1 VSPPAAFV
9 PPMLAKLVSAPPAG
23 DGWVYERKLDGLR
36 CIAVRSGDRV
46 ELWSRSKQSFTGRF
60 GGIADAVGRL
70 GMNDV
75 VLDGEIVA
83 LEGDRTSFALL
94 QRPGSTATPLL
105 YAFDV
110 LHLDG
115 ADVRDRPLL
124 ERKKLLRY
132 VVKGRG
138 AVRRVDHVTGNNPED
153 LLQRACADGWEG
165 LIAKRAHA
173 PYRSG
178 RSSDWLKLKCSASQE
193 LVIGGWTEPRG
204 SRTHFGAL
212 LVGYYDDEGLR
223 YSGKVGTGFDKAT
236 LAELHRQLVALE
248 RPTSPFVDKVRERAA
263 HWAEPELVANFAF
276 TEWTTDG
283 KLRHPRYEGLRPDK
297 DPNTV
302 TRESAPS
309 PGSR

>member
-1 VSPPAAFV
+1 
-9 PPMLAKLVSAPPAG
+9 MLAKLVSEPPAG

-36 CIAVRSGDRV
+36 CITVRSGGRV
-46 ELWSRSKQSFTGRF
+46 ELWSRSKQPFTGRF
-60 GGIADAVGRL
+60 GGIAEAVGRL
-70 GMNDV
+70 AVGEV

-83 LEGDRTSFALL
+83 LEGGRTSFALL

-110 LHLDG
+110 LHLEG
-115 ADVRDRPLL
+115 ADLRDRPLL
-124 ERKKLLRY
+124 ERKKVLKD

-138 AVRRVDHVTGNNPED
+138 AVRRVDHVKGDPVD
-153 LLQRACADGWEG
+153 LLRQACADGWEG
-165 LIAKRAHA
+165 LIAKRGDA

-178 RSSDWLKLKCSASQE
+178 RSSDWLKLKCSGGQE

-204 SRTHFGAL
+204 ARTHLGAL
-212 LVGYYDDEGLR
+212 LVGYYDAEGLR
-223 YSGKVGTGFDKAT
+223 YAGKVGTGFDSAT
-236 LAELHRQLVALE
+236 LAELHRQLVARE
-248 RPTSPFVDKVRERAA
+248 RPTPPFVDRVRERSA

-297 DPNTV
+297 DPRTV
-302 TRESAPS
+302 TRE
-309 PGSR
+309 R

>member
-1 VSPPAAFV
+1 VSPQAAFV
-9 PPMLAKLVSAPPAG
+9 PPMLAKLVSEPPAG

-36 CIAVRSGDRV
+36 CIAVRSGGRV

-60 GGIADAVGRL
+60 GAIADAVGRL
-70 GMNDV
+70 PGDDV

-110 LHLDG
+110 LHLDR

-124 ERKKLLRY
+124 ERKKLLRQ

-138 AVRRVDHVTGNNPED
+138 AVRRVDHVTGDPEA
-153 LLQRACADGWEG
+153 LLREACADGWEG
-165 LIAKRAHA
+165 LIAKRADA
-173 PYRSG
+173 PYRSV

-204 SRTHFGAL
+204 ARTHFGAL
-212 LVGYYDDEGLR
+212 LVGHYDNEGLR
-223 YSGKVGTGFDKAT
+223 YAGKVGTGFDSET
-236 LAELHRQLVALE
+236 LADLHRRMVARE
-248 RPTSPFVDKVRERAA
+248 RPTSPFVDRVRERSA
-263 HWAEPELVANFAF
+263 HWTEPELVANFAF
-276 TEWTTDG
+276 TEWTADG

-297 DPNTV
+297 DPRTV
-302 TRESAPS
+302 GRERPPA
-309 PGSR
+309 